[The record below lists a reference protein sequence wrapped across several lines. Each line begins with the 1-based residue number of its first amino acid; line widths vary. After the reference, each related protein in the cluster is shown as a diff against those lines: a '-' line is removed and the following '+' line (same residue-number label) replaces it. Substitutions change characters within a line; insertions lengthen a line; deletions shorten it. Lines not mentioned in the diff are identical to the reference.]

1 MTTLTRAPAM
11 ATPVRAMKLPHIEVP
26 CCPTHHSRAAHPAAT
41 PGTVPLDT
49 DSSDSTG
56 DERLMLAI
64 CNSDERALEQL
75 YERYSRFMYM
85 LAYRIVQD
93 NTSAED
99 IVQEAFV
106 TIWSKARSYQSQQGT
121 VRRWIQAI
129 VYHRAIDR
137 VRASVHRDYQW
148 LPLQAESEHL
158 SGAQADIWEE
168 TWRREC
174 RALVHSTLAQLPFE
188 QRQVIELGYFGGYT
202 HAEISER
209 WHIPLGTV
217 KGRMRLGL
225 QKMKHLLHE
234 RGLDSPS

>member
-1 MTTLTRAPAM
+1 MTTLTRTPAM
-11 ATPVRAMKLPHIEVP
+11 ATPVRAMKLPPIKAH
-26 CCPTHHSRAAHPAAT
+26 CYPTYHSRATLPGAA
-41 PGTVPLDT
+41 PDT
-49 DSSDSTG
+49 APPDRDISDRTN

-64 CNSDERALEQL
+64 CNSDEWALEQL

-93 NTSAED
+93 NTIAED

-158 SGAQADIWEE
+158 PGAQADIWEE

-174 RALVHSTLAQLPFE
+174 RALVHSALAQLPFE

-234 RGLDSPS
+234 RGLDSAW